1 MKRYGHNLSHTETS
15 TVNMGTC
22 IPGNIIEVFPGDSF
36 KIQAKDLTRFLPQVA
51 PTMHDVFVG
60 IDTYQVPLRQIF
72 DKLHLDWD
80 AYLTGG
86 EDGTT
91 EVNIP
96 QIIIPQTGYEPGSL
110 ADFLGYPTNYTDPS
124 TNEKVIVAAGRE
136 YSALPVLV
144 YMHIINEN
152 YRDQNFIKKFDFT
165 KYQEFLDGTYT
176 FYDAVGNEIEYDL
189 QREGLFPKAWSRDYY
204 GRALPNTQRGVE
216 ARVPLGSTADL
227 EPSYAVVSTGYKLSA
242 GTSNIKTTVRAT
254 GSAGSTPTLGLST
267 LQVGGA
273 SFSGYYLGT
282 TFSNL
287 SASDLAGFEDKFVK
301 LNSLSTTD
309 LDFPLNVWIKI
320 GEITAS
326 GTADATWDI
335 EFMKVSGNATDGY
348 RRYVRT
354 RGSSGNSS
362 STGTSTGAIAS
373 NSSNQAFEFITE
385 SFADLAGVKTN
396 LSEATAA
403 SIIAFRTAARMQQ
416 FGEQLQQAGARAV
429 EYTLK
434 MFGVR
439 IPDGRIQ
446 RPLFHGSFRM
456 PVVFSEVLQTSQTT
470 DTSTLATLAGHGITG
485 GVNRPIHIKVIE
497 HGFIMSIMHIMPR
510 SQFQNIAPR
519 YLFRKTRWD
528 MPNPL
533 FQGIGEQG
541 MYREEIYPNSSNP
554 REYFGFV
561 PQYSELMSIPS
572 TLHGHMKDTF
582 LHWTMARV
590 YTDEPVLSAAWRYEL
605 PSDRSFAVQNED
617 QMQVCIGYEI
627 HSRRKFKNNPRPG
640 IHIV

>member
-1 MKRYGHNLSHTETS
+1 MKRYPHDLSHTETS
-15 TVNMGTC
+15 TLNMGVC
-22 IPGNIIEVFPGDSF
+22 IPGGIIEVFPGDSF
-36 KIQAKDLTRFLPQVA
+36 KIEAKDLTRFLPQVA

-72 DKLHLDWD
+72 EKLHLDWD

-91 EVNIP
+91 EVEIP
-96 QIIIPQTGYEPGSL
+96 QITIPEGGYEPGSL
-110 ADFLGYPTNYTDPS
+110 ADFLGYPTNWTDPS
-124 TNEKVIVAAGRE
+124 TNIKHVVAVGRS

-152 YRDQNFIKKFDFT
+152 YRDQNFIKKFDFS

-176 FYDAVGNEIEYDL
+176 FYDASGNEIEYDL

-204 GRALPNTQRGVE
+204 GRALPNTQRGPI
-216 ARVPLGSTADL
+216 AKLPLGESAPL
-227 EPSYAVVSTGYKLSA
+227 EPSSATVQEGY
-242 GTSNIKTTVRAT
+242 GV
-254 GSAGSTPTLGLST
+254 GSFNSYSWSIILGSITSTPSGLGYDTST
-267 LQVGGA
+267 LSGKT
-273 SFSGYYLGT
+273 FSGVYAGQA
-282 TFSNL
+282 FSNL
-287 SASDLAGFEDKFVK
+287 SPADPTTYPIITGTISADDMSDFWIPKLKKVEIGYIQEDG
-301 LNSLSTTD
+301 TD
-309 LDFPLNVWIKI
+309 NKWKI
-320 GEITAS
+320 YYNAQTAQGGYTYYERVS
-326 GTADATWDI
+326 GTAGSATWNGSQGIFGTLALAAKTIVDLSG
-335 EFMKVSGNATDGY
+335 VS
-348 RRYVRT
+348 
-354 RGSSGNSS
+354 
-362 STGTSTGAIAS
+362 
-373 NSSNQAFEFITE
+373 
-385 SFADLAGVKTN
+385 TN

-403 SIIAFRTAARMQQ
+403 SIIAFRTASRMQQ
-416 FGEQLQQAGARAV
+416 FGEHLQQAGARAV
-429 EYTLK
+429 EFTLK

-456 PVVFSEVLQTSQTT
+456 PVVFSEVLQTSQTS
-470 DTSTLATLAGHGITG
+470 DSSPLATLGGHGITG

-497 HGFIMSIMHIMPR
+497 HGFVMSIMHIMPR
-510 SQFQNIAPR
+510 SQFQNVAPR

-541 MYREEIYPNSSNP
+541 LYREEIYPDSSNP
-554 REYFGFV
+554 REYFGYV

-582 LHWTMARV
+582 LHWTMARA
-590 YTDEPVLSAAWRYEL
+590 YDTEPVLSAAWRYEK

-617 QMQVCIGYEI
+617 QTQVCIGYEI